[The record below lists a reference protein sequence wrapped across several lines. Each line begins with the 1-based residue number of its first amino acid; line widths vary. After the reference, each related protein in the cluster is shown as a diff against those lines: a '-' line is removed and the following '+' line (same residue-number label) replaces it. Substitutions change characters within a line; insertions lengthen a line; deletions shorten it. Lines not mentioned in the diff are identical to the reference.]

1 MENNIAKETSS
12 PEIKDTGTK
21 ALDLKNLDVK
31 KTVLAVLGI
40 VVGVAIAMI
49 QPPEG
54 LTVESMRVLGV
65 IVWAIIFWIGG
76 VLPEAITAIVMSVL
90 FVVLSGVPVATSFS
104 AFAGSTIWLVIAAI
118 GLGVSIKACG
128 LLERISILMLKAF
141 PKNFIGRSIGLFVST
156 FVVSPFVPSTMAKT
170 GIIAPLVRG
179 ISESA
184 GYEGNSKQ
192 AHGLFFSYWTAL
204 KFAPCMIFTASV
216 VTAALVG
223 MLPEAQQAEYTL
235 LNWAISSLP
244 FILPFLAITLVV
256 TIFMYRG
263 KKGAAASGR
272 EVNDSYLDERLAT
285 LGGWS
290 LKEKIMVVVVI
301 ACVVLW
307 VTKSIHGIPEWA
319 VTCFALAFCFVFK
332 IINISQFRTQTSWE
346 IIIFVGCAISIGSVL
361 PAVGVIDW
369 MTATFGPMTQ
379 GFFGNPFLLMVG
391 LAVFSLGARFLLVSE
406 SGFLAVATALLIPL
420 GLTAGVNPWVI
431 ALILSFYTMT
441 WLLPYQSSLLLG
453 TVAVMGD
460 GFVKY
465 GECTKFC
472 IVCMV
477 IGLVCSLIA
486 VPIWSA
492 MGIMYV

>member
-1 MENNIAKETSS
+1 MDTVKDSAKPNSS
-12 PEIKDTGTK
+12 IS
-21 ALDLKNLDVK
+21 VK
-31 KTVLAVLGI
+31 KVVLAIVGI
-40 VVGVAIAMI
+40 VVGIAIALI
-49 QPPEG
+49 PPPEG
-54 LTVESMRVLGV
+54 LTVESMRVLGIV
-65 IVWAIIFWIGG
+65 VWAIVFWIGG

-90 FVVLSGVPVATSFS
+90 FVVLSGVPIATSFS
-104 AFAGSTIWLVIAAI
+104 AFSGSTIWLVIAAI

-128 LLERISILMLKAF
+128 LLERVSILLLKAF
-141 PKNFIGRSIGLFVST
+141 PKNFVGRSLGLFIST
-156 FVVSPFVPSTMAKT
+156 FIVSPFVPSTMAKT
-170 GIIAPLVRG
+170 GILAPLVRG

-192 AHGLFFSYWTAL
+192 AHGMFFSYWSAL
-204 KFAPCMIFTASV
+204 KFTPCMIFTASV

-235 LNWAISSLP
+235 VNWAVSSLP
-244 FILPFLAITLVV
+244 FMLPFLVITLIA
-256 TIFMYRG
+256 TIFLYRG
-263 KKGAAASGR
+263 KKTDKAAKGT
-272 EVNDSYLDERLAT
+272 ETNDSYLEERLAA
-285 LGGWS
+285 LGAWTS
-290 LKEKIMVVVVI
+290 KEKIMIAIVV
-301 ACVVLW
+301 ACIVCW
-307 VTKSIHGIPEWA
+307 VTKPLHGVPEWA

-379 GFFGNPFLLMVG
+379 SFFGNPFVLMIG
-391 LAVFSLGARFLLVSE
+391 LAVFSLAARFLLVSE
-406 SGFLAVATALLIPL
+406 SGFLAVSTALLIPL

-431 ALILSFYTMT
+431 AIILSFYTMT
-441 WLLPYQSSLLLG
+441 WLIPYQSSLLLG

-465 GECTKFC
+465 SECTKYC

-477 IGLVCSLIA
+477 IGLVCSFIA